1 MLLADVARTSRDA
14 AATRSRNAKTALLAR
29 LLRALTDGERGVVV
43 RWLSGTPGRG
53 AQGRIGVGYASVR
66 EALAAPPAAA
76 ASLAVAD
83 VHAALGAYAAAR
95 GPGSGNARRA
105 LLADLFARA
114 VPEER
119 DFLAGLLTGELRQ
132 GALEGLLAEAVAQ
145 AAGAPPDDVR
155 RAAMLAGSLPDVAEA
170 VLGEGPAAL
179 ARYRLRVLA
188 PVQPMLAQTGEDV
201 ADALARLGPAALEW
215 KLDGARVQV
224 HRDGDAVRIFSRT
237 GRDVTSALPEVAAVV
252 RAAPA
257 RALVLDGEAL
267 AMRADGTPEPFQRT
281 MRRFGRKLAPEDA
294 DGDAVE
300 LDPERIAPGLP
311 LTAFFFDLLHRD
323 GVDLL
328 QASNAERRAALEA
341 VIPPAHLV
349 PRAVPRDRAEAEA
362 FFEDALA
369 RGHEGVVAKALAAPY
384 EAGRRGGA
392 WLKVKRAHTLDLVV
406 LAVEP
411 GSGRR
416 RGWLSNLHLGARDP
430 ATGGFVMLGKTFKGM
445 TDAMLAW
452 QTARLR
458 ALAVAD
464 EGHVVRVRPELVVEV
479 AFDGLQASSRY
490 EGGLAL
496 RFARVKRYREDKRP
510 EDADTIETVRAIYA
524 GATGAASDDGRASSA
539 THPAS
544 VRT

>member
-14 AATRSRNAKTALLAR
+14 AATRSRNEKTALLAR
-29 LLRALTDGERGVVV
+29 LLRGLPAGERGVVV
-43 RWLSGTPGRG
+43 SWLTGDP

-66 EALAAPPAAA
+66 AALAATSPGAP
-76 ASLAVAD
+76 SLTVAE

-145 AAGAPPDDVR
+145 AAGAPADDVR
-155 RAAMLAGSLPDVAEA
+155 RAAMLAGSLPAVAEA
-170 VLGEGPAAL
+170 VLADGPAAL
-179 ARYRLRVLA
+179 VRFRLRVLA
-188 PVQPMLAQTGEDV
+188 PVQPMLAQTAEDV
-201 ADALARLGPAALEW
+201 ADALGRLGPAALEW

-237 GRDVTSALPEVAAVV
+237 GRDVTAALPEVAAVV

-267 AMRADGTPEPFQRT
+267 AVRPDGTPEPFQRT
-281 MRRFGRKLAPEDA
+281 MRRFGRKPAGEGA
-294 DGDAVE
+294 AGAAVA
-300 LDPERIAPGLP
+300 LDPERLAPGLP
-311 LTAFFFDLLHRD
+311 LTAFFFDVLHRD
-323 GVDLL
+323 GADLL
-328 QASNAERRAALEA
+328 GAGNAARRAALEA

-349 PRAVPRDRAEAEA
+349 PRTVPRDAAAGEA
-362 FFEDALA
+362 FLEDALA
-369 RGHEGVVAKALAAPY
+369 RGHEGVVAKALDAPY

-430 ATGGFVMLGKTFKGM
+430 ATGGFVMVGKTFKGM
-445 TDAMLAW
+445 SDAMLAW
-452 QTARLR
+452 QTERLR
-458 ALAVAD
+458 SLAVSD
-464 EGHVVRVRPELVVEV
+464 DGDVVRVRQELVVEV
-479 AFDGLQASSRY
+479 AFDGAQSSPRY
-490 EGGLAL
+490 PGGVAL

-510 EDADTIETVRAIYA
+510 EDADTIETIRALN
-524 GATGAASDDGRASSA
+524 RA
-539 THPAS
+539 
-544 VRT
+544 